1 MAATIGTVTDIV
13 IPDDLKPA
21 DGRFG
26 AGPSKVPAGALDA
39 LAATGTSLMGTSHR
53 QAPVRDLV
61 GRVRSGLGR
70 AVQPARRLR
79 GRAGQRR
86 RHRLLGHR
94 DLRPDPREEPAPEL
108 RGVLL
113 QVREGRDGSAVPGR
127 SLGDHQRAR
136 LAAVTAGRGG
146 HRRLRLGAQR
156 DLHRGDGA
164 GAAGRRRRLA
174 GPRRR
179 HVGCRRPARRP
190 DPGRRLLLRAPE
202 VLRLGRRA
210 VAGADVPRRARAGR
224 EPRRRA
230 SAGSRRS
237 STCPPRST
245 TRARTRPTT
254 PRRSARCS

>member
-1 MAATIGTVTDIV
+1 MADTIGTVTDIV

-53 QAPVRDLV
+53 QAPVARPRRP
-61 GRVRSGLGR
+61 GARGAGR

-108 RGVLL
+108 RRVLL
-113 QVREGRDGSAVPGR
+113 QVRQGRRRGAVPGR
-127 SLGDHQRAR
+127 ALGDHQRAR
-136 LAAVTAGRGG
+136 LAAVAAGRGG
-146 HRRLRLGAQR
+146 RRRLRVGAQR
-156 DLHRGDGA
+156 DLDRGDGA
-164 GAAGRRRRLA
+164 GAAGGRRRLA
-174 GPRRR
+174 GPDRR
-179 HVGCRRPARRP
+179 HLGCGRPAGRP
-190 DPGRRLLLRAPE
+190 EPGRRLLLRAAE
-202 VLRLGRRA
+202 VLRLRRRA
-210 VAGADVPRRARAGR
+210 VDGADVPGRAGAGR
-224 EPRRRA
+224 VASPRA
-230 SAGSRRS
+230 TAGSRRS
-237 STCPPRST
+237 STCPRRST